1 MAILVFFSVLC
12 TIDASIFRP
21 VLLAANDSLTWFR
34 FPMSRICSSPAL
46 LTPYNWVSGRVEKGG
61 ALDGTQT
68 EKSSSCMEQRRSG
81 VCHFIF
87 LTAFSWALFSRTIEN
102 VFSSS
107 KFSTSPD
114 KVCQPLVVY
123 STVCAPVSSAR
134 MIFQLRMIYGS

>member
-61 ALDGTQT
+61 HGMALRP
-68 EKSSSCMEQRRSG
+68 KNLVHVWNSG
-81 VCHFIF
+81 EVGFATLFFSLHFRGPF
-87 LTAFSWALFSRTIEN
+87 FSRTIEN